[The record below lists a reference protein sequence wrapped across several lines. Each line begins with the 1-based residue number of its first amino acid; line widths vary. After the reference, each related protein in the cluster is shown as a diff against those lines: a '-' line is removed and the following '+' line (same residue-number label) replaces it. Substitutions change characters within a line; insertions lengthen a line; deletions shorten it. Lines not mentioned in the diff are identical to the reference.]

1 MTVVDTWTCELMD
14 DQLSLLPCCIS
25 TLWEMYYVQCC
36 CRHIEVFQAPH
47 LLLVCTILVHKK
59 LINCLR
65 WHPQFTA
72 ESELSVSPCRLWLA
86 SASNESVVHVYN
98 LEKSLSNGDLSWHLL
113 NFSCWFN
120 VFFKCV

>member
-1 MTVVDTWTCELMD
+1 
-14 DQLSLLPCCIS
+14 
-25 TLWEMYYVQCC
+25 MYCVCC
-36 CRHIEVFQAPH
+36 CRAIEIFQAPH

-98 LEKSLSNGDLSWHLL
+98 LEKTLMNGDMIYVDICFIFILSFMFCVQKFVCELE
-113 NFSCWFN
+113 FIN
-120 VFFKCV
+120 VRFYQ